1 MPQKDNKYNSG
12 NLLIDIFSR
21 ISDGVIALD
30 LDWNIAFVNQKATAL
45 FNRKFSKEIIGKHF
59 WTEFPEKTTQ
69 PIYDACCR
77 AMDKQESVIFEDFDK
92 LFNKWY
98 ENRVYP
104 SQDGL
109 TIYIIDITDRK
120 RSEDI
125 LLQTQFTVD
134 NAREGVLWIDEN
146 GRFLYVNNAV
156 CSALGYS
163 KEELTQ
169 MKIFDIDPRMTDEI
183 WPEQWNKTIDKR
195 DYVFETIHKSKNGKI
210 IPVEIS
216 VSAMN
221 IDGKVFHCSFIRD
234 ITERKMIEKERENDN
249 YLFRTLIDNLPNAVF
264 VKDKNYRKI
273 LYNSLHQS
281 YVAYHLKSLGIELK
295 GEILGKTDFDI
306 YPKEFAEKY
315 FVNDQKVVSGGE
327 ERLFEEEQGVSPFG
341 QPIWQLVSKI
351 PLRDK
356 NGEIIGMVG
365 ITTDITAQ
373 KKIELALQKTK
384 EELIKINRAQQM
396 LSRCNKILIRAT
408 CENHLLND
416 VCKIIVE
423 VGKYNFAW
431 VGYTEGNDISR
442 IRPVAKARLNDDFL
456 SDFKVTSE
464 DTEHEHASILEA
476 LGSNEPMILRGPF
489 RQDIYSQWY
498 EDAASGNYVSSIT
511 LPIKYNEN
519 TFGVL
524 NVYSSQPD
532 SFSDPEALLLKEL
545 ADDLAF
551 GIVTL
556 RDQAKKVMAEKGLE
570 VSEERLG
577 QAIRVSNIGI
587 FDHDHVT
594 GQIQWSEHML
604 EIFGWENEIS
614 SINKFISSI
623 YPEDKEKIIKA
634 VKRAHD
640 PSGDGRFSVE
650 HRIIRSDG
658 AVRWLTTR
666 SQTYFRNDGTNLY
679 AARTVGA
686 SLDITES
693 KLAEQELKK
702 LYVAIEQSPAS
713 VVITNTKG
721 EIEYVNAMFTK
732 MSGFSSNEIKGKQ
745 LRILKKSANQEIW
758 DILLSGSEWKG
769 EYYNKNK
776 DGSFYWESTLLS
788 PIINDEGII
797 TNFLAIQEDISDKK
811 KTYEELILAKEIA
824 EEANRVKDVFLA
836 NMSHELRTPLIVILG
851 YSQLFLEVSNDPD
864 TLKMADGIRKGGIRL
879 LNTLNSIL
887 DLTRIGSDRF
897 ELDLKIVDLPE
908 EIKNIYES
916 FQETASAKKIEYSIQ
931 ILKDHLYTNIDLRIF
946 DTILKN
952 LLDNAYKFTN
962 MGSITVIC
970 GIEDDNMVYIT
981 VKDTGIGIAEIH
993 QESIFEEFHQVSEG
1007 INRDYQGLGLGLAI
1021 TKKYVEILGGNIS
1034 VESKLGEG
1042 SSFTI
1047 RFPSAS

>member
-1 MPQKDNKYNSG
+1 MPKKDNKYNSE
-12 NLLIDIFSR
+12 NLLMDVFNR
-21 ISDGVIALD
+21 ISDGIIALD
-30 LDWNIAFVNQKATAL
+30 SHWNIAFVNQKAASHL
-45 FNRKFSKEIIGKHF
+45 NRKSSKDLLGKHI
-59 WTEFPEKTTQ
+59 WMEFPEKTTQ
-69 PIYDACCR
+69 PIYRACCN
-77 AMDKQESVIFEDFDK
+77 AMDKQESVVFEEFDK
-92 LFNKWY
+92 LLNKWF

-109 TIYIIDITDRK
+109 TIYVIDITDRK
-120 RSEDI
+120 RSENT

-134 NAREGVLWIDEN
+134 NAREGVLWIDES

-156 CSALGYS
+156 CSVLGYS
-163 KEELTQ
+163 KEELAQ
-169 MKIFDIDPRMTDEI
+169 MKIFDIDLRMSEEI
-183 WPEQWNKTIDKR
+183 WPEQWKKTIDKR
-195 DYVFETIHKSKNGKI
+195 EYIFETIHKSKEGKI

-221 IDGKVFHCSFIRD
+221 INGEVFHCSFIRD
-234 ITERKMIEKERENDN
+234 ITERKIIEKERENDN
-249 YLFRTLIDNLPNAVF
+249 YLFRALIDNLPNAVF
-264 VKDKNYRKI
+264 VKDKNYRRI

-295 GEILGKTDFDI
+295 CEILGKTDFEI

-315 FVNDQKVVSGGE
+315 FVNDQKVIRDGE
-327 ERLFEEEQGVSPFG
+327 ERLFDEEPGINPYG

-351 PLRDK
+351 PLRDN
-356 NGEIIGMVG
+356 NGEIVGLVG

-384 EELIKINRAQQM
+384 EELIKINKAQQL

-408 CENHLLND
+408 SENQLLND
-416 VCKIIVE
+416 VCNVIVE
-423 VGKYNFAW
+423 TGKYNFAW
-431 VGYTEGNDISR
+431 VGYTEGNGIST
-442 IRPVAKARLNDDFL
+442 IRPVAKARLNDAFL
-456 SDFKVTSE
+456 SGFKVTPE
-464 DTEHEHASILEA
+464 DTGQEHASILEA
-476 LGSNEPMILRGPF
+476 LRSSEPIILRGPF
-489 RQDIYSQWY
+489 GQDIYSPWF
-498 EDAASGNYVSSIT
+498 EDAVSGNYISLIS
-511 LPIKYNEN
+511 LPIKYKEN
-519 TFGVL
+519 TFGIL
-524 NVYSSQPD
+524 NVYSSKPD
-532 SFSDPEALLLKEL
+532 SFSDPETLLLKEL
-545 ADDLAF
+545 SDDLAF

-556 RDQAKKVMAEKGLE
+556 RDKAKKIMAEKALQ

-587 FDHDHVT
+587 FDHDHIT
-594 GQIQWSEHML
+594 DQIQWSEHML
-604 EIFGWENEIS
+604 EIFGWKNEVS
-614 SINKFISSI
+614 TINEFINSI

-634 VKRAHD
+634 VSRAHD
-640 PSGDGRFSVE
+640 ASGDGRFAVE
-650 HRIIRSDG
+650 HRIIRTDG

-666 SQTYFRNDGTNLY
+666 SQTYFRNDGNNRY

-686 SLDITES
+686 SLDITEN
-693 KLAEQELKK
+693 KLAEQELQK

-745 LRILKKSANQEIW
+745 LRILKKSENQEIW
-758 DILLSGSEWKG
+758 DLLLSGSEWKG

-776 DGSFYWESTLLS
+776 DGSCYWESTLLS
-788 PIINDEGII
+788 PIISNDGII

-811 KTYEELILAKEIA
+811 KTYEELKLAKEIA

-851 YSQLFLEVSNDPD
+851 YSQLFSEISNNSDI
-864 TLKMADGIRKGGIRL
+864 LKMADGIRKGGIRL

-897 ELDLKIVDLPE
+897 ELDLKIVDLLD

-916 FQETASAKKIEYSIQ
+916 FRETASTKKIDYSIQ
-931 ILKDHLYTNIDLRIF
+931 ILQDHLYTNIDLRIF

-962 MGSITVIC
+962 IGSITIIC
-970 GIEDDNMVYIT
+970 GIEDDNMVFIT

-993 QESIFEEFHQVSEG
+993 HESIFEEFHQVSEG

-1034 VESKLGEG
+1034 VESQLGTG